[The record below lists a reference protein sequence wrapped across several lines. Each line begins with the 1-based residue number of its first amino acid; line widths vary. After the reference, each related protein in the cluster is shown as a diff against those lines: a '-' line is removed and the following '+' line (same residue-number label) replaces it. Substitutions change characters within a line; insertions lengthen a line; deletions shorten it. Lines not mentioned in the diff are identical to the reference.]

1 MKPTT
6 KFRHKPE
13 ETAMI
18 VFFDYC
24 RAMAHAH
31 HAYSLAFHIPNES
44 KSSIQRRM
52 SMKRAGVKKGVPDIC
67 VPVPNDKFAAL
78 YIEMKIKPNK
88 PSSEQ
93 MQLIREL
100 NQVGNYAALCW
111 SADEAIEMMDK
122 YIRNQL

>member
-1 MKPTT
+1 MKRTT
-6 KFRHKPE
+6 RFRHKPE

-31 HAYSLAFHIPNES
+31 KGYGLAFHIPNES

-52 SMKRAGVKKGVPDIC
+52 TMKRAGVKKGIPDIC
-67 VPVPNDKFAAL
+67 VPIANDKFASL
-78 YIEMKIKPNK
+78 FIEMKIKPNK
-88 PSSEQ
+88 PSPEQ

-111 SADEAIEMMDK
+111 SADEAIEMLNK
-122 YIRNQL
+122 YLNNKL